1 MEGTERRAVEAR
13 IQALRNIQVLL
24 DAAMLQF
31 QQYLTASSQAGPSA
45 WTNNNNNSA
54 DQPSTSSAGTS
65 AEVNQPAQ
73 TGTSTLT
80 TNIAPP
86 TTT

>member
-45 WTNNNNNSA
+45 WTNNNSA

-80 TNIAPP
+80 TNITPP